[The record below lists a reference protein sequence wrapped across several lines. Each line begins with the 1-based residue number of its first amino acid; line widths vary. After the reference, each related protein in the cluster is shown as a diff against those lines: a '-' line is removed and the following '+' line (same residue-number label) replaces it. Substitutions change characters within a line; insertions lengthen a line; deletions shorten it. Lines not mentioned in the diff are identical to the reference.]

1 MHVLEHLQPASVFSW
16 FEQLCQI
23 PHGSGNTR
31 AISDFCVR
39 FAKDRSLRVHQDSI
53 GNVIIYKPASP
64 GYEAAPTV
72 ILQGHLDMVAEKAPD
87 CTLDMEKD
95 PLQLRVDGD
104 WVYAEGTT
112 LGGDDGIAV
121 AMALAVLDSHDLPH
135 PPLEAVFTIDEE
147 TGMDGAIALDGA
159 LLQGRRLLNIDSEDE
174 GILTVSCAGGAD
186 SLVDIP
192 LETEPCD
199 LTAARLTIA
208 NLVGGHSGAEIDKG
222 RASAVVLLGRV
233 LQELFDRV
241 PLRLISA
248 VSGMK
253 ANAIPS
259 HAEAMLAVPESDV
272 ATAEAVLREMQS
284 ILRAEYA
291 VADPNITLTLEA
303 QGKASHALSE
313 HATRRVCA
321 FLCLA
326 PNGVAAMS
334 MDIPGLVQTSDNL
347 GIFRVE
353 NGHLTGTFSVR
364 SSVATQKQML
374 LTRIRLLCEGLDGTA
389 TNTSSYPA
397 WEYRRES
404 PLRDTMVRVFTA
416 QYGHEPKVEA
426 IHAGLECGLLS
437 GKLPGLD
444 AVSFGPDL
452 KDIHTPRERMS
463 ISSVARTW
471 QYLCNVLAALKD

>member
-1 MHVLEHLQPASVFSW
+1 M
-16 FEQLCQI
+16 
-23 PHGSGNTR
+23 
-31 AISDFCVR
+31 
-39 FAKDRSLRVHQDSI
+39 RV
-53 GNVIIYKPASP
+53 V
-64 GYEAAPTV
+64 
-72 ILQGHLDMVAEKAPD
+72 
-87 CTLDMEKD
+87 
-95 PLQLRVDGD
+95 
-104 WVYAEGTT
+104 
-112 LGGDDGIAV
+112 
-121 AMALAVLDSHDLPH
+121 
-135 PPLEAVFTIDEE
+135 
-147 TGMDGAIALDGA
+147 
-159 LLQGRRLLNIDSEDE
+159 
-174 GILTVSCAGGAD
+174 
-186 SLVDIP
+186 
-192 LETEPCD
+192 
-199 LTAARLTIA
+199 
-208 NLVGGHSGAEIDKG
+208 
-222 RASAVVLLGRV
+222 
-233 LQELFDRV
+233 
-241 PLRLISA
+241 SA

-259 HAEAMLAVPESDV
+259 HAEAVLALAESDFEK
-272 ATAEAVLREMQS
+272 AQAVLSEMQS

-291 VADPNITLTLEA
+291 VADHNITLTLTPE
-303 QGKASHALSE
+303 GKAAQALSE
-313 HATRRVCA
+313 HSTRRVCA

-353 NGHLTGTFSVR
+353 NGCLTGTFSVR

-374 LTRIRLLCEGLDGTA
+374 LTRIRLLCENLDGTA

-404 PLRDTMVRVFTA
+404 PLRDVMVKVFAA
-416 QYGHEPKVEA
+416 QYGYEPKVEA

-471 QYLCNVLAALKD
+471 QYLTAVLRELKQ